1 MTPSASALA
10 ARNLVRA
17 ASAITVLTGAGISTD
32 SQIPDYRGPDGV
44 WTKNPLAEKQ
54 STLQTYAADPE
65 VRRRAWRNRLNS
77 PVWAAEPNRGHIALV
92 HLEKLKKLHTLVTQN
107 IDGLHHKAGSDPTRI
122 VEIHG
127 SVREVVCLA
136 CDYRAP
142 MQVALDR
149 VSGGDPDP
157 ACPECGGILKSA
169 TISFGQSLVE
179 RDLQRASRAAQECD
193 LLIAIGSTLSVGP
206 INQVVPVAFQT
217 GARILIINGSE
228 TEMDHL
234 AHVVVN
240 SSISDVLP
248 TILGIE
254 KLAERS

>member
-10 ARNLVRA
+10 ARNLVQA

-44 WTKNPLAEKQ
+44 WTKNPAAEKQ
-54 STLQTYAADPE
+54 STIQTYAADPE
-65 VRRRAWRNRLNS
+65 VRRRAWQNRLNS
-77 PVWAAEPNRGHIALV
+77 PVWAAQPNPGHVALV
-92 HLEKLKKLHTLVTQN
+92 HLEKLRKLHTLVTQN

-127 SVREVVCLA
+127 SVREVVCLG

-149 VSGGDPDP
+149 VRGGDPDP

-193 LLIAIGSTLSVGP
+193 LLVAIGSTLSVGP
-206 INQVVPVAFQT
+206 INQVVPVAFHS

-234 AHVVVN
+234 AHVVVK

>member
-1 MTPSASALA
+1 MD
-10 ARNLVRA
+10 ARNLVRS

-44 WTKNPLAEKQ
+44 WTKNPGAEKQ
-54 STLQTYAADPE
+54 STLQTYIADPE
-65 VRRRAWRNRLNS
+65 VRKRAWRNRLDS
-77 PVWAAEPNRGHIALV
+77 PVWTAKPNTGHVALI
-92 HLEKLKKLHTLVTQN
+92 HLEKLEKLHTLVTQN
-107 IDGLHHKAGSDPTRI
+107 IDGLHHKAGSDPARI

-127 SVREVVCLA
+127 SVREVVCLT

-142 MQVALDR
+142 MQAALDR
-149 VSGGDPDP
+149 VRGGDPDP

-193 LLIAIGSTLSVGP
+193 LMVAIGSTLSVGP
-206 INQVVPVAFQT
+206 INQVVPVALHS
-217 GARILIINGSE
+217 GAKVVIINGST

-234 AHVVVN
+234 ANVVVN
-240 SSISDVLP
+240 GSISDVLP
-248 TILGIE
+248 TILGLE